1 MDNIALEITERPSH
15 PIRRPP
21 TTVEHADLFGEPSP
35 TPGTSTGTLGTSPPS
50 FTATLFSCCSGDWAP
65 RHKRREMQSPL
76 FSPRSMPPQNMI
88 IEPMDV
94 SLAY

>member
-1 MDNIALEITERPSH
+1 MNNIALEITERQSH
-15 PIRRPP
+15 PIHRPP
-21 TTVEHADLFGEPSP
+21 VSAERTGMFDEHTTGSGISA
-35 TPGTSTGTLGTSPPS
+35 GTIGSSPPS
-50 FTATLFSCCSGDWAP
+50 FTSTLFFCCSGDWGG

-76 FSPRSMPPQNMI
+76 FSPRSIPPQNTI